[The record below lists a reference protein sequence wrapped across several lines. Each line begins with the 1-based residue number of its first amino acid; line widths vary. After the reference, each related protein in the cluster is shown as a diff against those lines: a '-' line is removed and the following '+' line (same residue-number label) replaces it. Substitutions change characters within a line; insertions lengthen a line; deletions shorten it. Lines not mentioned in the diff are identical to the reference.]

1 MEKLGYSWIHLDTQ
15 SYQTMA
21 TYLAPSN
28 FQLSRGVRQGRHLSL
43 LLYIING
50 QVLNLNIKLNGKIV
64 GYPIPNQKEP
74 VKLS

>member
-28 FQLSRGVRQGRHLSL
+28 FQLRQGCHLSL

-50 QVLNLNIKLNGKIV
+50 QVVNLNIKLNGKIV
-64 GYPIPNQKEP
+64 GYPISNQKEP